1 MRVPMNVLDLIR
13 EGVVLTAAVDDG
25 ARMLLAPSAT
35 IRSGR
40 LVFYDLSASRARSL
54 KFDAFE
60 WVDDRGVWLIHS
72 GDRVA
77 RIHSVWRESF
87 EAGEAWRQHW
97 LDRPEE
103 EKLRLLQEFQ
113 RQIDTLDH

>member
-1 MRVPMNVLDLIR
+1 MHDPMNVLDLIR
-13 EGVVLTAAVDDG
+13 EGVVLTAEVADG
-25 ARMLLAPSAT
+25 ARMLLAPNAS

-40 LVFYDLSASRARSL
+40 LVFYDLSAARARSL

-60 WVDDRGVWLIHS
+60 WLDDRGVWLIHS

-77 RIHSVWRESF
+77 RVCSVWTESP
-87 EAGEAWRQHW
+87 EAGKAWREHW

-103 EKLRLLQEFQ
+103 EKMRLLQEFQ
-113 RQIDTLDH
+113 RQIDTLDQ